1 MGCFCDSS
9 SGLTHLTVLLAVD
22 HEPLTHT
29 LMNTSPPPPTPHPP
43 PSPQPAPHTQ
53 FNEGLTYMDWTF
65 PYTGL
70 DLTPVWDPELWL
82 HFKEAV
88 AWNSPELFWD
98 KLWDRIAYSEWLG
111 RY

>member
-1 MGCFCDSS
+1 
-9 SGLTHLTVLLAVD
+9 
-22 HEPLTHT
+22 
-29 LMNTSPPPPTPHPP
+29 
-43 PSPQPAPHTQ
+43 
-53 FNEGLTYMDWTF
+53 MDWTF